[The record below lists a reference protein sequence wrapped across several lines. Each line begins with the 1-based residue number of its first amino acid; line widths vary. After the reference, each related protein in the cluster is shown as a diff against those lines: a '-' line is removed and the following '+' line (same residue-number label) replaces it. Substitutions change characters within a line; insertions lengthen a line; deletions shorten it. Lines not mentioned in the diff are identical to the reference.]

1 MFLVPA
7 PIVVLWKLSN
17 HLSGL
22 LEVIGTGHTLTF
34 GPLSIR
40 SIAIT
45 QPVSLDVFVK
55 VSVQFQVGISF
66 QCVGSFD
73 VFYHYVGII
82 NY

>member
-22 LEVIGTGHTLTF
+22 LEVIGTGYTLTF
-34 GPLSIR
+34 GPFSIK

-45 QPVSLDVFVK
+45 QPVSSNIFVK
-55 VSVQFQVGISF
+55 VLVWF
-66 QCVGSFD
+66 
-73 VFYHYVGII
+73 
-82 NY
+82 